1 MFSYE
6 THMDMTAF
14 LFKYAEENS
23 LRSVDKEIAILKKA
37 STILRSRTLKFMKDN
52 SLKLRDFRV
61 TFEENQQQFPLE
73 LTLFMEGA
81 LFDQQRLLSENS
93 NEKEVLIGSVA
104 SSAVYKMKN

>member
-1 MFSYE
+1 
-6 THMDMTAF
+6 MDMTAF

-23 LRSVDKEIAILKKA
+23 LRSVDKEIAILKKT
-37 STILRSRTLKFMKDN
+37 STILRRRTLKFMKDN

-73 LTLFMEGA
+73 FTLFMEGV

>member
-1 MFSYE
+1 
-6 THMDMTAF
+6 MDMTAF

-23 LRSVDKEIAILKKA
+23 LQSVDKEIAILKKA

-73 LTLFMEGA
+73 LTLFMEGV

-104 SSAVYKMKN
+104 SSVVYKMKN